1 MGRSLDL
8 AEAIGVEDIEHVT
21 EQQLDQG
28 LRQRTRRD
36 ELQRLKES
44 LAC

>member
-1 MGRSLDL
+1 MCQSLDS
-8 AEAIGVEDIEHVT
+8 AEAIGVEEIEHVT
-21 EQQLDQG
+21 EQQLDRG

>member
-1 MGRSLDL
+1 MGRSLDS
-8 AEAIGVEDIEHVT
+8 AEAIGVQDIEQIT
-21 EQQLDQG
+21 EQQLGRG

-36 ELQRLKES
+36 EVQRLKES